1 MKKNFYHQLRAT
13 LLLVF
18 LGVAVGNASGQVQDV
33 INRNATATYISTI
46 SPNEYGEFSLT
57 LESGT
62 QYSQYRINSKGTQ
75 NTYKALK
82 WDSQCWLYMEHSVGI
97 IESVSIVGTAGARVY
112 LFSSTTPYTEETGVP
127 ERNEGALEL
136 TVKEGDGVTKTFTSD
151 EAFKY
156 ICLKGWDDCDIEK
169 ITVTYRTLN
178 PDVVPEPVLIEYNQ
192 TSGSVPYTIL
202 NSLPT
207 NYEFHVASITDWLTV
222 TSVTDNEISFTSQVN
237 TTKSAR
243 TATIQMTYSYGM
255 EVIVEGQAHS
265 YEYTQHVIKTV
276 KVKQKGDPSG
286 YDIISSIQAAGT
298 YDVKGTIVAKN
309 QNCFIV
315 GDGTG
320 YVYCNKGTD
329 FAIGDKVELAGPV
342 NAADYLYQFTDETAI
357 AASTESLYKAEE
369 PVVLTGSALDAR
381 VGSTYP
387 QLSTYV
393 QYVGVLSN
401 NGTAYV
407 VTDIDGAKGKCLISN
422 PLNTE
427 MESLNALVGKTVKV
441 KGYYVGISYL
451 ESYYT
456 LIESIK
462 EATPALSACDVQ
474 LAYNA
479 KSGSIYYNLEN
490 PVSTNADFEVSR
502 VGDWLTL
509 VDFGDGTVSFTT
521 TVNDTYEA
529 RTATVTLT
537 YRYPGGEAT
546 NEVTKTVTVT
556 QDALPDPLS
565 VTLNSY
571 GYATFC
577 STYPL
582 DFRNATDHTAWVVT
596 GVSGET
602 IQFEQIRGTIKGK
615 QGLLLMGE
623 PGATISVK
631 IATESDYFPV
641 NRLVGFTAPAKVGYD
656 VIPGNEQYTPSNPAT
671 RKYYGLSGN
680 TFVKVNA
687 GTVPAG
693 KALLPESYVETGS
706 GVKSLTF
713 DFGGTAIENI
723 PTETAEGVIYD
734 LAGRRVEKATKG
746 IYIMNGKKMLVK

>member
-1 MKKNFYHQLRAT
+1 MKRNFYHQLRAT

-18 LGVAVGNASGQVQDV
+18 LGVAVGNASGQIQDV
-33 INRNATATYISTI
+33 IDRNATASYISST
-46 SPNEYGEFSLT
+46 SGDEYAEFSLT

-97 IESVSIVGTAGARVY
+97 IESVSIVGTAGACVY

-127 ERNEGALEL
+127 ERNEGALVL
-136 TVKEGDGVTKTFTSD
+136 TVKEGDGVTKTFASD

-286 YDIISSIQAAGT
+286 YDIISSIQAVGT

-309 QNCFIV
+309 PNGFIV

-342 NAADYLYQFTDETAI
+342 NAADYLYQFTDKTAI
-357 AASTESLYKAEE
+357 TASTESLYKAEE

-381 VGSTYP
+381 VGSNNP
-387 QLSTYV
+387 QLSAYV
-393 QYVGVLSN
+393 QYVGVLRK
-401 NGTAYV
+401 NGAAYE
-407 VTDIDGAKGKCLISN
+407 VTDIDGAERKCLISN
-422 PLNTE
+422 PLNTDFA
-427 MESLNALVGKTVKV
+427 SLVDKTVKV
-441 KGYYVGISYL
+441 KGFYVGISFL

-456 LIESIK
+456 LIESIE
-462 EATPALSACDVQ
+462 EATPALSAYDVQ
-474 LAYNA
+474 LPYNA

-490 PVSTNADFEVSR
+490 PVSTNYGLAISR
-502 VGDWLTL
+502 DVDWLTL
-509 VDFGDGTVSFTT
+509 VDFGDGTVSFTA

-537 YRYPGGEAT
+537 YSYPGGET
-546 NEVTKTVTVT
+546 TKMVTVT
-556 QDALPDPLS
+556 QDALPTPFT
-565 VTLNSY
+565 VKLNGY

-582 DFRNATDHTAWVVT
+582 DFSNATDHTAWVVR
-596 GVSGET
+596 GVSGTT
-602 IQFEQIRGTIKGK
+602 IQFEQVPGTIVGK

-641 NRLVGFTAPAKVGYD
+641 NRLVGFTAPAKVGYN
-656 VIPGNEQYTPSNPAT
+656 VIPGDEQYTPSNPAT
-671 RKYYGLSGN
+671 RKFYGLSGN